1 MLKKD
6 TSGSYEWKPEDREQI
21 NKYIGEQQLFKQV
34 ERLMKSKRYQKEV
47 KSLRQFRRSSLTRD
61 DESIRLKTELLPI
74 HQELNTIIR
83 EAQKLAEDRYLS
95 ENPNI
100 EQSIINAQLVNQEM
114 KLGNVDEA
122 STIQKRDL
130 ETRKLIEHGSN

>member
-1 MLKKD
+1 M
-6 TSGSYEWKPEDREQI
+6 
-21 NKYIGEQQLFKQV
+21 
-34 ERLMKSKRYQKEV
+34 
-47 KSLRQFRRSSLTRD
+47 
-61 DESIRLKTELLPI
+61 
-74 HQELNTIIR
+74 IIR
-83 EAQKLAEDRYLS
+83 EAQKLAEARYLS

-114 KLGNVDEA
+114 KVGNVDQA

>member
-6 TSGSYEWKPEDREQI
+6 TSGSYEWAPEDREQI

-34 ERLMKSKRYQKEV
+34 ERLMKNKRYQKEV

-83 EAQKLAEDRYLS
+83 EAQKLAEARYLS

-100 EQSIINAQLVNQEM
+100 EQSIINAQLANQEM
-114 KLGNVDEA
+114 GVGNVDEA
-122 STIQKRDL
+122 ANIRERDL
-130 ETRKLIEHGSN
+130 ETRQLINYGN